1 MDRTRAANEPGTLY
15 VVATPL
21 GNLKDI
27 TLRALEALKNSDLI
41 AAEDTRRTQKLL
53 AAYDLHVPLT
63 QKLLAAYDLHV
74 PLTRATM
81 NIINRPNPGS

>member
-1 MDRTRAANEPGTLY
+1 MDRSRAANEPGTLY

-41 AAEDTRRTQKLL
+41 AAEDTRQ
-53 AAYDLHVPLT
+53 
-63 QKLLAAYDLHV
+63 
-74 PLTRATM
+74 
-81 NIINRPNPGS
+81 NPEIAGRL